1 MLKSLKFIIVIVF
14 LFMDRSLA
22 ITFDEILKHALKN
35 SPDIKISS
43 LDINLASNDLD
54 YAYSYFYPTLSLA
67 LNSEYSKRFDDG
79 YNSVYVGE
87 SSLAGSTTFQ
97 NSASLILRYDILK
110 FGADYYRKESA
121 KQKIETMSFKK
132 CDDELNLALEILENY
147 KKVLILKN
155 SLNINSQ
162 KIDIYETILDYT
174 KRLNKIGEKSKLDVA
189 DININLSQIKDE
201 ILSAKTQTAYALN
214 MISMLSNLDIND
226 AFDFND
232 FNIQKNYEFLD
243 FKDTFMATQIV
254 SKIKEDELNIK
265 SLESS
270 FYPTISFYAKYD
282 FYGDDKD
289 RYWKSVQ
296 DSKKY
301 GYRVGISF
309 TWDIF
314 DGGRKNAQLNRAR
327 LENEQNKLKLKAAN
341 LKYDK
346 EIMDMRNFKN
356 NEEETLK
363 NLELLSKESK
373 RLKDMSLSLNK
384 NGQSDKITVL
394 NQTINALNKEQ
405 SLKENIINA
414 GYNLTKA
421 DLIAKQKRW
430 CE

>member
-1 MLKSLKFIIVIVF
+1 MKIEDIAKIVIEELGNAQKSKNSETENTDEKNSINENIGEKKFNEKKLQDENLLQENSGVEEPYLPGENF
-14 LFMDRSLA
+14 ENENLSNDNFVNENSMYLNTAGFSDKK
-22 ITFDEILKHALKN
+22 INDEILSDGSLNAQN
-35 SPDIKISS
+35 SKSPKPLQKPVQTEKLNDENSADKSLQIKIS
-43 LDINLASNDLD
+43 NEN
-54 YAYSYFYPTLSLA
+54 F
-67 LNSEYSKRFDDG
+67 
-79 YNSVYVGE
+79 
-87 SSLAGSTTFQ
+87 
-97 NSASLILRYDILK
+97 LK
-110 FGADYYRKESA
+110 K
-121 KQKIETMSFKK
+121 
-132 CDDELNLALEILENY
+132 
-147 KKVLILKN
+147 
-155 SLNINSQ
+155 
-162 KIDIYETILDYT
+162 
-174 KRLNKIGEKSKLDVA
+174 
-189 DININLSQIKDE
+189 SQIKDE

-243 FKDTFMATQIV
+243 FKDTFMAMQIV